1 MLKKVHVNISLV
13 DLLTNI
19 PKYTKFIKDM
29 VSNKESLGD
38 DEVMPLSTNYSCLI
52 RKDLMIPEKM
62 SDPGSCTIPYYIGA
76 THFKK
81 ALCDLGSGVSLISL
95 CLANFLGMSEE
106 IKPIQ
111 ITL

>member
-1 MLKKVHVNISLV
+1 MNISLV

-19 PKYTKFIKDM
+19 PKYTKYIKDM

-38 DEVMPLSTNYSCLI
+38 DEVVPLSTNCSCLI
-52 RKDLMIPEKM
+52 KKDLMILEKM
-62 SDPGSCTIPYYIGA
+62 SDPESCTIPCYIGA

-81 ALCDLGSGVSLISL
+81 VLCDLGSGVSLIPL
-95 CLANFLGMSEE
+95 CLAISLGMIEE